1 MKILGKP
8 KGKIHISKVG
18 MKSIKF
24 KGNDKRKWS
33 LPWE

>member
-8 KGKIHISKVG
+8 KGKIYISKTG
-18 MKSIKF
+18 MKSIRL
-24 KGNDKRKWS
+24 KGTDKRKWS